1 MKNYRNC
8 ISKFSA
14 AFPAAVV
21 LFVFSVGVEARP
33 LPQNGSQP
41 STGQPQTR
49 PAPRPSPGK
58 PAQPSPGKPQQPS
71 RPSPGK
77 PGDRPTIQPV
87 PGPGRPQPGKPVNRP
102 NRPVR
107 PTPLPGPRPQPG
119 KPGYRPPSRP
129 PGYRPPPY
137 SWRPGDYDR
146 MRRYYRRNFGY
157 INRGRRPIFV
167 IGGYIPFG
175 DRGYFTPIPPGL
187 LTYLPPPPPGYVIG
201 YFDGY
206 AVVYDPVTFEII
218 SFADLLS

>member
-1 MKNYRNC
+1 MKTFRSF
-8 ISKFSA
+8 ISLK
-14 AFPAAVV
+14 PAAT
-21 LFVFSVGVEARP
+21 LALAAGFFVFMGGVEARP
-33 LPQNGSQP
+33 LPQVSTQP
-41 STGQPQTR
+41 VNPPQTR

-71 RPSPGK
+71 RPPSKPGK
-77 PGDRPTIQPV
+77 PGDRPSIQPV
-87 PGPGRPQPGKPVNRP
+87 PGPGKPQPGKPI

-137 SWRPGDYDR
+137 NWRPGDYDR

-157 INRGRRPIFV
+157 INRGRRPVFI

-206 AVVYDPVTFEII
+206 AVVYDPITFEII